1 MRAECKHLAS
11 AIASANLSLPDP
23 SKKVEERYMVPKVP
37 LGSSNLVGNS
47 VVVNPI
53 SVSLLE
59 SNKTLESGVRTQNC
73 EPIIEEPKSPL
84 HEQQIEDIVS
94 EDIIDD
100 EEEIPTIQLNNET
113 FKENLHYFMDKY
125 GPNFQTSSSSRAL
138 VPVSVT
144 VDSIPIRKLKQTSHL
159 RTEHQVYEI
168 PDNHELLRGLKKREC
183 DDSLPY
189 LLAIWT
195 AGETP
200 DSCEPPKKRCNSQG
214 PELCNDQTCFS
225 CQSILEDRA
234 NIVRGA
240 ILVSE
245 TVRCAHPY

>member
-1 MRAECKHLAS
+1 
-11 AIASANLSLPDP
+11 
-23 SKKVEERYMVPKVP
+23 
-37 LGSSNLVGNS
+37 
-47 VVVNPI
+47 
-53 SVSLLE
+53 
-59 SNKTLESGVRTQNC
+59 
-73 EPIIEEPKSPL
+73 
-84 HEQQIEDIVS
+84 
-94 EDIIDD
+94 
-100 EEEIPTIQLNNET
+100 
-113 FKENLHYFMDKY
+113 MDKY

-225 CQSILEDRA
+225 CQTMHQQIPCRTAMRGRLLLNGTYFQVNEAIAFKQVKRSILHKF
-234 NIVRGA
+234 V
-240 ILVSE
+240 
-245 TVRCAHPY
+245 HK